1 MHLDVAIPKPI
12 PQTFAYSYGEPIAPG
27 CRVIVPFRNS
37 ELVGF
42 VLGEA
47 TNLSDAVVGRLRPI
61 VKAVDTVPI
70 FSPLLLE
77 LAHWLADYYMH
88 PIGEVLRCMLPAS
101 LEKSTGASFS
111 LTAAGR
117 EALDA
122 ETDDGLVMARIFGKK
137 SSLAPTSF
145 HKRIKSYVTKTG
157 EVVDF
162 MQWCADGLVAHWD
175 GKQYP
180 RKQEVLVPG
189 DLGEQAEHG
198 LSPHHLTSDQN
209 SVFNSIF
216 ERGLQSTPQKPF
228 LLHGVTG
235 SGKTE
240 VFLRLIA
247 ALFALDP
254 SAQALVLVPEISLT
268 PQITQLFRTRFGQS
282 IAVVHSAMPDPERWR
297 ETERIR
303 TGHAR
308 VLIGPRSAVFA
319 PFANLRLIIVDEEHD
334 SSYKQTSGLHYNGR
348 DTAVVRGRMEKACV
362 VLASATPCLE
372 SLYNTQIGKYE
383 LAELPTRAAGGSL
396 PDITLLPYQEGLRGA
411 LVKAD
416 KDGQRVQSEIL
427 TIDQRIINELRDNL
441 LLGRQAM
448 VIVNRRGYSFFL
460 YSLEQRKAVSCPNC
474 SISLTVHSRNTM
486 LKCHYCD
493 FKISVSKILREFPGQ
508 TFFVVGYGTEQATDI
523 LEKEFPNARIARLDS
538 DAASHKGVLDRLL
551 TEFRAG
557 SIDILVGTQI
567 LAKGHDFPNVT
578 LIAILEI
585 DQSLNLPDFRA
596 GERTFQLMVQ
606 AAGRAGR
613 ASLPGKV
620 LIQSRSGANPVIKA
634 GLDHDFTRFS
644 QTELRFRQKF
654 GYPPFA
660 RLTVLDLSAAKR
672 DAVEAYTQA
681 LEGVLN
687 KIFIED
693 PTWARRVHVLGP
705 ATPPLEIVRRR
716 HRRTIVFRAQD
727 VTAKKQLLLELL
739 AACPPPSAVRMRID
753 VDPQS
758 LI

>member
-1 MHLDVAIPKPI
+1 M
-12 PQTFAYSYGEPIAPG
+12 
-27 CRVIVPFRNS
+27 
-37 ELVGF
+37 
-42 VLGEA
+42 
-47 TNLSDAVVGRLRPI
+47 
-61 VKAVDTVPI
+61 
-70 FSPLLLE
+70 
-77 LAHWLADYYMH
+77 
-88 PIGEVLRCMLPAS
+88 
-101 LEKSTGASFS
+101 
-111 LTAAGR
+111 
-117 EALDA
+117 
-122 ETDDGLVMARIFGKK
+122 
-137 SSLAPTSF
+137 
-145 HKRIKSYVTKTG
+145 
-157 EVVDF
+157 
-162 MQWCADGLVAHWD
+162 
-175 GKQYP
+175 
-180 RKQEVLVPG
+180 
-189 DLGEQAEHG
+189 
-198 LSPHHLTSDQN
+198 
-209 SVFNSIF
+209 
-216 ERGLQSTPQKPF
+216 
-228 LLHGVTG
+228 
-235 SGKTE
+235 
-240 VFLRLIA
+240 
-247 ALFALDP
+247 
-254 SAQALVLVPEISLT
+254 
-268 PQITQLFRTRFGQS
+268 
-282 IAVVHSAMPDPERWR
+282 
-297 ETERIR
+297 
-303 TGHAR
+303 
-308 VLIGPRSAVFA
+308 
-319 PFANLRLIIVDEEHD
+319 
-334 SSYKQTSGLHYNGR
+334 
-348 DTAVVRGRMEKACV
+348 